1 MNTMHGRLH
10 PRSNVQGIYFIPR
23 NAGELI
29 SAKSFIDRE
38 NRCVTRCAGK
48 STERLVRSA
57 AEKLNFVRSVNRLSN
72 KARSEARLQEWQKKA
87 FYG

>member
-1 MNTMHGRLH
+1 MHGRLH
-10 PRSNVQGIYFIPR
+10 PRSNVQGIYIPR
-23 NAGELI
+23 NAVEGELI

-38 NRCVTRCAGK
+38 NRCVNRYAGK

-57 AEKLNFVRSVNRLSN
+57 AEKLNFVRSVDRLSN
-72 KARSEARLQEWQKKA
+72 KARSEARLEEWQKKA